1 MLIIFVDVVRFE
13 AKSVTSKRLIMR
25 RIAFYPVGGERVSLP
40 ERHIKA
46 YVDDYCHEF
55 GQTDTDTKLM
65 HLLYVADKGFDIL
78 SHIREFLDNHPEIAQ
93 DSIKQ
98 TLAYFVSHLRYPEG
112 DRYVDDQFAMAN
124 FLKETLCLEKVLDLL
139 MMEIRLR
146 FSYTEDDKS
155 VNFTQKYL
163 RWDSLASLK
172 KSLKSEELPKCM
184 VNPTGYYSVSESDI
198 VKENLW
204 PTLVGEYMRSHWYN
218 ENIKIVYPN
227 PYEEQVIDEFNRN
240 AKEDY
245 KYVLGAPAEPWR
257 GNPLKAK
264 VVILSLNP
272 GFKLGVNDNVQYE
285 RYRAPLEDAMAELIN
300 TLSFQVRGLLTPQE
314 SYVKSHEEFKEKYSM
329 EGSQVLCG
337 DALNEIGDY
346 YWYNNINRLNINH
359 QKEYEFFRN
368 FAIVQ
373 YCAYTSVSFKDFPRG
388 VVLPSQELTKK
399 LIRYLAYERED
410 VVFVIMR
417 SAAKW
422 KELLDADVW
431 EKMQSRLIVNKNMSQ
446 SLSENN
452 LGKKN
457 FNMLIE
463 LSLIHI

>member
-98 TLAYFVSHLRYPEG
+98 TLAYFVSHLRYPDG

-124 FLKETLCLEKVLDLL
+124 YLKETLSLEKVLDLL

-155 VNFTQKYL
+155 VTFTQKYL

-172 KSLKSEELPKCM
+172 KSLKGEELLKCM
-184 VNPTGYYSVSESDI
+184 VYPTGYYSVSESDI

-204 PTLVGEYMRSHWYN
+204 PKLTGEYMRLHWYD
-218 ENIKIVYPN
+218 ESIKMVYPN
-227 PYEEQVIDEFNRN
+227 SYEEQVINEFNKK
-240 AKEDY
+240 AKEDCRY
-245 KYVLGAPAEPWR
+245 FLGAPAEPWR
-257 GNPLKAK
+257 GNPLTAK

-463 LSLIHI
+463 RLK

>member
-124 FLKETLCLEKVLDLL
+124 FLKETLSLEKVLDLL

-314 SYVKSHEEFKEKYSM
+314 SYVKSHKEFKEKYSM

-446 SLSENN
+446 YLSENN

-463 LSLIHI
+463 YLK

>member
-55 GQTDTDTKLM
+55 GQTDKDTKLM

-124 FLKETLCLEKVLDLL
+124 FLKETLSLEKVLDLL

-245 KYVLGAPAEPWR
+245 KYILGAPAEPWR

-463 LSLIHI
+463 YLK

>member
-346 YWYNNINRLNINH
+346 YWYNKINRLNINH

-463 LSLIHI
+463 YLK

>member
-285 RYRAPLEDAMAELIN
+285 RYRAPLENAMAELIN

-463 LSLIHI
+463 YLK

>member
-452 LGKKN
+452 LGKEN

-463 LSLIHI
+463 YLK

>member
-1 MLIIFVDVVRFE
+1 
-13 AKSVTSKRLIMR
+13 MR

-40 ERHIKA
+40 KRHIKA

-55 GQTDTDTKLM
+55 GQTDTDSKLM

-124 FLKETLCLEKVLDLL
+124 YLKETLSLEKVLDLL

-172 KSLKSEELPKCM
+172 KSLKSEELLKCM

-272 GFKLGVNDNVQYE
+272 GFKL
-285 RYRAPLEDAMAELIN
+285 
-300 TLSFQVRGLLTPQE
+300 
-314 SYVKSHEEFKEKYSM
+314 
-329 EGSQVLCG
+329 
-337 DALNEIGDY
+337 
-346 YWYNNINRLNINH
+346 
-359 QKEYEFFRN
+359 
-368 FAIVQ
+368 
-373 YCAYTSVSFKDFPRG
+373 
-388 VVLPSQELTKK
+388 
-399 LIRYLAYERED
+399 
-410 VVFVIMR
+410 
-417 SAAKW
+417 
-422 KELLDADVW
+422 
-431 EKMQSRLIVNKNMSQ
+431 
-446 SLSENN
+446 
-452 LGKKN
+452 
-457 FNMLIE
+457 
-463 LSLIHI
+463 

>member
-13 AKSVTSKRLIMR
+13 AKSVTYKRLIMR

-46 YVDDYCHEF
+46 YIDDYCHEF

-98 TLAYFVSHLRYPEG
+98 TLAYFVSHLRYPDG

-124 FLKETLCLEKVLDLL
+124 YLKETLSLEKVLDLL

-172 KSLKSEELPKCM
+172 KSLKSEELLKCM

-204 PTLVGEYMRSHWYN
+204 PKLDGEYMRSHWYN
-218 ENIKIVYPN
+218 EDIKIVYPN

-264 VVILSLNP
+264 VIILSLNP
-272 GFKLGVNDNVQYE
+272 GFKLGVNDKVQYE
-285 RYRAPLEDAMAELIN
+285 KYRGPLEDAMSELIN
-300 TLSFQVRGLLTPQE
+300 TLSFQVKGFLTPQDY
-314 SYVKSHEEFKEKYSM
+314 YVKSHEEFKKKYS
-329 EGSQVLCG
+329 VKNVYVPCG

-373 YCAYTSVSFKDFPRG
+373 YCAYTSVSYKDFAKG

-463 LSLIHI
+463 HLK

>member
-264 VVILSLNP
+264 VVILSLNS

-463 LSLIHI
+463 YLK

>member
-1 MLIIFVDVVRFE
+1 
-13 AKSVTSKRLIMR
+13 MR

-55 GQTDTDTKLM
+55 GQTDTDSKLM

-124 FLKETLCLEKVLDLL
+124 YLKETLSLEKVLDLL

-172 KSLKSEELPKCM
+172 KSLKSEELLKCM

-204 PTLVGEYMRSHWYN
+204 PKLVGEYKRSHWYN
-218 ENIKIVYPN
+218 EDIKIVYPN

-285 RYRAPLEDAMAELIN
+285 KYRAPLEDAMAELIN

-314 SYVKSHEEFKEKYSM
+314 SYVKSHKEFKEKYSM

-373 YCAYTSVSFKDFPRG
+373 YCAYTSVSFKDFAKG

-431 EKMQSRLIVNKNMSQ
+431 QKMQTRLIVNKNMSQ
-446 SLSENN
+446 SLSEKN

-457 FNMLIE
+457 FNILIE
-463 LSLIHI
+463 YLK

>member
-124 FLKETLCLEKVLDLL
+124 FLKETLSLEKVLNLL

-155 VNFTQKYL
+155 VNFTKKYL

-388 VVLPSQELTKK
+388 VVLPSQKLTKK

-463 LSLIHI
+463 YLK

>member
-346 YWYNNINRLNINH
+346 YWYNNINRLNINN

-463 LSLIHI
+463 YLK

>member
-1 MLIIFVDVVRFE
+1 
-13 AKSVTSKRLIMR
+13 MR

-124 FLKETLCLEKVLDLL
+124 FLKETLSLEKVLDLL

-314 SYVKSHEEFKEKYSM
+314 SYVKSHEEFKEKYSI

-463 LSLIHI
+463 YLK

>member
-1 MLIIFVDVVRFE
+1 
-13 AKSVTSKRLIMR
+13 MR

-463 LSLIHI
+463 YLK

>member
-124 FLKETLCLEKVLDLL
+124 FLKETLSLEKVLDLL

-172 KSLKSEELPKCM
+172 KSLTSEDLLKRI
-184 VNPTGYYSVSESDI
+184 VNPSGFYCVSESDI

-204 PTLVGEYMRSHWYN
+204 PKLQGDYMRSHWYN
-218 ENIKIVYPN
+218 EDIKIVYPN
-227 PYEEQVIDEFNRN
+227 PYEEQVINEFNRN
-240 AKEDY
+240 VKEDY
-245 KYVLGAPAEPWR
+245 KYVLGASAEPWR

-373 YCAYTSVSFKDFPRG
+373 YCAYPSVSFKDFPRG

-463 LSLIHI
+463 YLK

>member
-1 MLIIFVDVVRFE
+1 
-13 AKSVTSKRLIMR
+13 MR

-55 GQTDTDTKLM
+55 GQTDTDSKLM

-93 DSIKQ
+93 DGIKQ

-124 FLKETLCLEKVLDLL
+124 YLKETLSLEKVLDLL

-264 VVILSLNP
+264 VIILSLNP
-272 GFKLGVNDNVQYE
+272 GFKLGVNDEVQYE

-314 SYVKSHEEFKEKYSM
+314 SYVKSHKEFKEKYSM

-346 YWYNNINRLNINH
+346 YWYKNINRLNINH

-446 SLSENN
+446 FLSENN

-463 LSLIHI
+463 YLK

>member
-13 AKSVTSKRLIMR
+13 AKSVTYKRLIMR

-40 ERHIKA
+40 ERHLKA

-78 SHIREFLDNHPEIAQ
+78 SHIREFLDNHPEISQ

-124 FLKETLCLEKVLDLL
+124 FLKETLSLEKVLDLL

-218 ENIKIVYPN
+218 EDIKIVYPN
-227 PYEEQVIDEFNRN
+227 PYEEQVINEFNRN
-240 AKEDY
+240 VKEDY

-285 RYRAPLEDAMAELIN
+285 KYRAPLEDAMAELIN

-314 SYVKSHEEFKEKYSM
+314 SYVKSHKEFKEKYSM

-446 SLSENN
+446 YLSENN

-463 LSLIHI
+463 YLK

>member
-124 FLKETLCLEKVLDLL
+124 FLKETLSLEKVLDLL

-227 PYEEQVIDEFNRN
+227 PYEEQVINEFNRN
-240 AKEDY
+240 VKEDY

-264 VVILSLNP
+264 VVILSLNS

-285 RYRAPLEDAMAELIN
+285 KYRAPLENAMAELIN

-314 SYVKSHEEFKEKYSM
+314 SYVKSHKEFKEKYSM

-446 SLSENN
+446 YLSENN

-463 LSLIHI
+463 YLK

>member
-1 MLIIFVDVVRFE
+1 
-13 AKSVTSKRLIMR
+13 MR

-124 FLKETLCLEKVLDLL
+124 FLKETLSLEKVLDLL
-139 MMEIRLR
+139 MIEIRLR

-463 LSLIHI
+463 YLK

>member
-1 MLIIFVDVVRFE
+1 
-13 AKSVTSKRLIMR
+13 
-25 RIAFYPVGGERVSLP
+25 
-40 ERHIKA
+40 
-46 YVDDYCHEF
+46 
-55 GQTDTDTKLM
+55 
-65 HLLYVADKGFDIL
+65 
-78 SHIREFLDNHPEIAQ
+78 
-93 DSIKQ
+93 
-98 TLAYFVSHLRYPEG
+98 
-112 DRYVDDQFAMAN
+112 
-124 FLKETLCLEKVLDLL
+124 
-139 MMEIRLR
+139 
-146 FSYTEDDKS
+146 
-155 VNFTQKYL
+155 
-163 RWDSLASLK
+163 
-172 KSLKSEELPKCM
+172 
-184 VNPTGYYSVSESDI
+184 
-198 VKENLW
+198 
-204 PTLVGEYMRSHWYN
+204 
-218 ENIKIVYPN
+218 
-227 PYEEQVIDEFNRN
+227 
-240 AKEDY
+240 
-245 KYVLGAPAEPWR
+245 
-257 GNPLKAK
+257 
-264 VVILSLNP
+264 
-272 GFKLGVNDNVQYE
+272 
-285 RYRAPLEDAMAELIN
+285 
-300 TLSFQVRGLLTPQE
+300 
-314 SYVKSHEEFKEKYSM
+314 M

-410 VVFVIMR
+410 VAFVIMR

-463 LSLIHI
+463 RLK

>member
-124 FLKETLCLEKVLDLL
+124 YLKETLSLEKVLNLP

-463 LSLIHI
+463 YLK

>member
-1 MLIIFVDVVRFE
+1 
-13 AKSVTSKRLIMR
+13 
-25 RIAFYPVGGERVSLP
+25 
-40 ERHIKA
+40 
-46 YVDDYCHEF
+46 
-55 GQTDTDTKLM
+55 
-65 HLLYVADKGFDIL
+65 
-78 SHIREFLDNHPEIAQ
+78 
-93 DSIKQ
+93 
-98 TLAYFVSHLRYPEG
+98 
-112 DRYVDDQFAMAN
+112 MAN
-124 FLKETLCLEKVLDLL
+124 YLKETLSLEKVLDLL

-155 VNFTQKYL
+155 VTFTQKYL

-172 KSLKSEELPKCM
+172 KSLKGEELLKCM

-204 PTLVGEYMRSHWYN
+204 SKLVGEYMRSHWYN
-218 ENIKIVYPN
+218 EDIKIVYPN
-227 PYEEQVIDEFNRN
+227 PYEEQVIDEFNRK

-272 GFKLGVNDNVQYE
+272 GFKLGVNDKVQYE
-285 RYRAPLEDAMAELIN
+285 KYRGPLEDAMAELIN
-300 TLSFQVRGLLTPQE
+300 TLSFQVKGFLTPQDN
-314 SYVKSHEEFKEKYSM
+314 YVKSHDEFKKKYS
-329 EGSQVLCG
+329 VKNVYVPCG

-463 LSLIHI
+463 HLK

>member
-98 TLAYFVSHLRYPEG
+98 TLAYFVSHLRYPDG

-124 FLKETLCLEKVLDLL
+124 YLKETLSLEKVLDLL

-431 EKMQSRLIVNKNMSQ
+431 
-446 SLSENN
+446 
-452 LGKKN
+452 KKCN
-457 FNMLIE
+457 HV
-463 LSLIHI
+463 LSLIRT

>member
-13 AKSVTSKRLIMR
+13 AESVTSKRLIMR

-124 FLKETLCLEKVLDLL
+124 FLKETLSLEKVLDLL

-463 LSLIHI
+463 YLK

>member
-124 FLKETLCLEKVLDLL
+124 FLKETLSLEKVLNLL

-463 LSLIHI
+463 YLK

>member
-124 FLKETLCLEKVLDLL
+124 YLKETLSLEKVLDLL
-139 MMEIRLR
+139 TMEIRLR

-172 KSLKSEELPKCM
+172 KSL
-184 VNPTGYYSVSESDI
+184 T
-198 VKENLW
+198 
-204 PTLVGEYMRSHWYN
+204 
-218 ENIKIVYPN
+218 
-227 PYEEQVIDEFNRN
+227 
-240 AKEDY
+240 
-245 KYVLGAPAEPWR
+245 
-257 GNPLKAK
+257 
-264 VVILSLNP
+264 
-272 GFKLGVNDNVQYE
+272 
-285 RYRAPLEDAMAELIN
+285 
-300 TLSFQVRGLLTPQE
+300 
-314 SYVKSHEEFKEKYSM
+314 VKSYSN
-329 EGSQVLCG
+329 ELSIRQDFTAFQNQILLKKIFGISYKGIIC
-337 DALNEIGDY
+337 ALIG
-346 YWYNNINRLNINH
+346 
-359 QKEYEFFRN
+359 
-368 FAIVQ
+368 
-373 YCAYTSVSFKDFPRG
+373 
-388 VVLPSQELTKK
+388 
-399 LIRYLAYERED
+399 
-410 VVFVIMR
+410 IMR
-417 SAAKW
+417 
-422 KELLDADVW
+422 
-431 EKMQSRLIVNKNMSQ
+431 I
-446 SLSENN
+446 
-452 LGKKN
+452 
-457 FNMLIE
+457 
-463 LSLIHI
+463 

>member
-124 FLKETLCLEKVLDLL
+124 YLKETLSLEKVLDLL

-373 YCAYTSVSFKDFPRG
+373 YCAYTSVAFKDFPRG

-463 LSLIHI
+463 RLK

>member
-124 FLKETLCLEKVLDLL
+124 FLKETLSSEKVLDLL

-388 VVLPSQELTKK
+388 VVLPSQKLTKK

-431 EKMQSRLIVNKNMSQ
+431 EKMRSRLIVNKNMSQ

-463 LSLIHI
+463 YLK

>member
-78 SHIREFLDNHPEIAQ
+78 SHIREFLDNHPEISQ

-124 FLKETLCLEKVLDLL
+124 FLKETLSLEKVLDLL

-452 LGKKN
+452 LG
-457 FNMLIE
+457 
-463 LSLIHI
+463 

>member
-1 MLIIFVDVVRFE
+1 
-13 AKSVTSKRLIMR
+13 MR

-55 GQTDTDTKLM
+55 GQTDTDSKLM

-124 FLKETLCLEKVLDLL
+124 YLKETLSLEKVLDLL

-314 SYVKSHEEFKEKYSM
+314 SYVNSHKEFKEKYSM

-346 YWYNNINRLNINH
+346 YWYNNINHLNINH

-446 SLSENN
+446 FLSENN

-463 LSLIHI
+463 YLK

>member
-1 MLIIFVDVVRFE
+1 MLIIFVDVARFE

-124 FLKETLCLEKVLDLL
+124 FLKETLSLEKVLDLL

-198 VKENLW
+198 IKENLW

-285 RYRAPLEDAMAELIN
+285 RYRAPLEDAIAELIN

-373 YCAYTSVSFKDFPRG
+373 YCAYTSISFKDFPRG

-463 LSLIHI
+463 YLK

>member
-124 FLKETLCLEKVLDLL
+124 FLKETLSLEKVLNLL

-155 VNFTQKYL
+155 VNFTKKYL

-285 RYRAPLEDAMAELIN
+285 RYKIGRA
-300 TLSFQVRGLLTPQE
+300 SCR
-314 SYVKSHEEFKEKYSM
+314 
-329 EGSQVLCG
+329 
-337 DALNEIGDY
+337 
-346 YWYNNINRLNINH
+346 
-359 QKEYEFFRN
+359 
-368 FAIVQ
+368 
-373 YCAYTSVSFKDFPRG
+373 
-388 VVLPSQELTKK
+388 
-399 LIRYLAYERED
+399 ER
-410 VVFVIMR
+410 V
-417 SAAKW
+417 
-422 KELLDADVW
+422 
-431 EKMQSRLIVNKNMSQ
+431 
-446 SLSENN
+446 
-452 LGKKN
+452 
-457 FNMLIE
+457 
-463 LSLIHI
+463 